1 LLLSKIQNIEVSYG
15 INLLFKLEKLEIFEY
30 DIVGI
35 VGKNGCGKT
44 TLLNIIAGLR
54 EPDSGSVKNF
64 CDLAYYRQFNEFNEN
79 NIVGRGDPDA
89 PLLAHGL
96 SGGEITKVFLSDALN
111 KNAPL
116 MLLDEP
122 TSNLDIS
129 SIKLLEKQILNYN
142 GAVVLISHD
151 RKLLENTCT
160 KIVGIENRT
169 ATVYDCNYAEFLDI
183 KEKEAERA
191 EFLYEAY
198 NKERRRLIESI
209 RESQSKTKSV
219 RKAPK
224 RMGNSEARLHK
235 REAGERMESVEAG
248 ANALKT
254 RLEKLEVHEKPRKQR
269 KIGIELKDSNSIE
282 RYKGRYIIECED
294 LTAAFDDNILFENA
308 VFRIKTGSKTAL
320 IGDNGSGKTTLIKKI
335 LCGECENIKL
345 NAKNVAYYSQG
356 LDILDSSKTILKN
369 VMLEN
374 AFTELEARNIL
385 GRLDIRDDNVNKKV
399 KDISG
404 GEKVKVC
411 FAKIFTKGADL
422 IILDEP
428 TNYLDITTTKV
439 LEDIITEYDGTVL
452 AVSHD
457 RSFVENISDSVLEI
471 DANAKKIKY
480 YDTGYG
486 EV

>member
-1 LLLSKIQNIEVSYG
+1 MLLSKIQNIEISIG
-15 INLLFKLEKLEIFEY
+15 IDLLFTLDKLEIFEY
-30 DIVGI
+30 DIIGI
-35 VGKNGCGKT
+35 TGKNGSGKT
-44 TLLNIIAGLR
+44 TLLNILSGYL
-54 EPDSGSVKNF
+54 EPDSGYVKNF
-64 CDLAYYRQFNEFNEN
+64 CEFSYFRQFNQYDEL
-79 NIVGRGDPDA
+79 DY
-89 PLLAHGL
+89 L
-96 SGGEITKVFLSDALN
+96 SGGEQTKLFLSEALN

-116 MLLDEP
+116 LILDEP

-129 SIKLLEKQILNYN
+129 AIKLLEKQIINYN

-160 KIVGIENRT
+160 RIVNIENKK
-169 ATVYDCNYAEFLDI
+169 AAVYDCSYGEFLDI

-191 EFLYEAY
+191 EFLYESY

-209 RESQSKTKSV
+209 RESQSKVKSA
-219 RKAPK
+219 KKTPT

-235 REAGERMESVEAG
+235 RETGQRMESVEAG

-269 KIGIELKDSNSIE
+269 KIGIELKNIADSSY
-282 RYKGRYIIECED
+282 YKGRYIIECDD
-294 LTAAFDDNILFENA
+294 LSVAFGDRILFENA
-308 VFRIKTGSKTAL
+308 NFRINTGNKTVL

-335 LCGECENIKL
+335 LDKDCENIKL
-345 NAKNVAYYSQG
+345 NAKKVAYYSQG
-356 LDILDSSKTILKN
+356 LDILDSSKTILEN

-385 GRLDIRDDNVNKKV
+385 GRLDIREDNVYKKV
-399 KDISG
+399 QNISG

-411 FAKIFTKGADL
+411 FAKIFTQGADL

-428 TNYLDITTTKV
+428 TNYLDITTTQV
-439 LEDIITEYDGTVL
+439 LEDIIGEYDGTIL

-457 RSFVENISDSVLEI
+457 RSFAENISDSVLEI
-471 DANAKKIKY
+471 DAKEKKIKY
-480 YDTGYG
+480 FDVGYG
-486 EV
+486 EIK